1 MKVFVLVMDGV
12 FDTGL
17 SIVLDTLATA
27 NELGAASGKARLY
40 DVRVCGLRR
49 QVTTQ
54 QGFRVPSERV
64 ESSERPDLVI
74 APALGPKTPD
84 LLEAALERS
93 DVREASDIL
102 RLWHRQGARITG
114 ACTATFVL
122 AQAGMQSK
130 VGAEAHANP

>member
-1 MKVFVLVMDGV
+1 MKVTVLVMDGV

-27 NELGAASGKARLY
+27 NELAVASGKARLY
-40 DVRVCGLRR
+40 DVRVRGLRR

-64 ESSERPDLVI
+64 ESDERRDIVI

-84 LLEAALERS
+84 LLEADLQRN
-93 DVREASDIL
+93 DVIEASDIL
-102 RLWHRQGARITG
+102 R
-114 ACTATFVL
+114 
-122 AQAGMQSK
+122 
-130 VGAEAHANP
+130 